1 EARFTDRFLLA
12 AAVRH
17 EDFSDFG
24 STTNW
29 KLTTRYDFSDT
40 FALRAAFSTGFRAPT
55 PGQSNISQVT
65 TAFIDGELRDTATL
79 PPTNPV
85 AAFYGGEA
93 LTPEESRNASVGLV
107 WNTGD

>member
-1 EARFTDRFLLA
+1 PGFNPRTAGTWSRDNWAVYVDAEARFTDRFLLA

-24 STTNW
+24 GTTNW

-55 PGQSNISQVT
+55 PGQS
-65 TAFIDGELRDTATL
+65 
-79 PPTNPV
+79 
-85 AAFYGGEA
+85 
-93 LTPEESRNASVGLV
+93 
-107 WNTGD
+107 